1 MQTILG
7 SGGAIGRDLAK
18 ELKQYTDKIRLVSRH
33 PKAVNTDDELFPA
46 DISNPEN
53 IDKAVEGSEIVYLTV
68 GFDYNIKVWRET
80 WPKVIQATIEA
91 CAKHNAKLVFFDNVY
106 MYAPEALQNITEE
119 SPINPISKKGIV
131 RKQLAE
137 MIFEAVNAGR
147 IQALIARGADFYGP
161 NNTTSFLIETIY
173 KPLKQGRRAMLLAA
187 SDKEH
192 SYTYTPDA
200 AKATA
205 LLGNTP
211 DAYNQVWHVPTDPG
225 ILSQKEWVDLFAKE
239 LNVKPRYFVM
249 PKWFIGI
256 LGLFVPF
263 MRETYEMLYQWDR
276 DYNFNSSKFEKRF
289 NVFPTSYQEGVK
301 MVIEAD
307 KNV

>member
-7 SGGAIGRDLAK
+7 AGGAIGRDLAK
-18 ELKQYTDKIRLVSRH
+18 ELPQYTNKIRLVSRN
-33 PKAVNTDDELFPA
+33 PKAVNPDDELYST
-46 DISNPEN
+46 DLSNPDN
-53 IDKAVEGSEIVYLTV
+53 FDKAVEGSEVVYLTV

-80 WPKVIQATIEA
+80 WPKVIKATIDA
-91 CAKHNAKLVFFDNVY
+91 CEKHGAKLVFFDNVY
-106 MYAPEALQNITEE
+106 MYAPEALQNMTEA
-119 SPINPISKKGIV
+119 SPMNPISKKGMV
-131 RKQLAE
+131 RKQLVD
-137 MIFEAVNAGR
+137 MIFEAVNTGR

-173 KPLKQGRRAMLLAA
+173 KPLKQGRRATLLAA
-187 SDKEH
+187 ADKEH

-225 ILSQKEWVDLFAKE
+225 ILSQKEWVELFAQE
-239 LNVKPRYFVM
+239 LHVKPRYFVM
-249 PKWFIGI
+249 PAWFIGI

-276 DYNFNSSKFEKRF
+276 DYSLNSSKFEKRF
-289 NVFPTSYQEGVK
+289 NIQATSYQDGARMTV
-301 MVIEAD
+301 EAD
-307 KNV
+307 RNV

>member
-18 ELKQYTDKIRLVSRH
+18 ELKQYTNKIRLVSRN
-33 PKAVNTDDELFPA
+33 PKAVNEDDELLSA
-46 DISNPEN
+46 DLTNPGN
-53 IDKAVEGSEIVYLTV
+53 FDKAVEGSEIVYLTV
-68 GFDYNIKVWRET
+68 GFDYNIKIWRET
-80 WPKVIQATIEA
+80 WPKVVKATIDA
-91 CAKHNAKLVFFDNVY
+91 CAKHGAKLVFFDNVY
-106 MYAPEALQNITEE
+106 MYAPEALQNMTEE
-119 SPINPISKKGIV
+119 SPMNPISKKGMV
-131 RKQLAE
+131 RKQLVE

-161 NNTTSFLIETIY
+161 HNTTSFLIETIY
-173 KPLKQGRRAMLLAA
+173 KPLKKGSRAMLLAA
-187 SDKEH
+187 ADKEH

-211 DAYNQVWHVPTDPG
+211 DAYNQVWHMPTDPG
-225 ILSQKEWVDLFAKE
+225 TLSQKEWVELFAKE

-249 PKWFIGI
+249 PAFFIYI
-256 LGLFVPF
+256 LGWFVPF

-276 DYNFNSSKFEKRF
+276 DYSLNSSKFEKRF
-289 NVFPTSYQEGVK
+289 NILATSYQEGAKHTV
-301 MVIEAD
+301 EAD
-307 KNV
+307 GNV